1 MENLMHVAVTLLT
14 SGALIALFGAVEAWG
29 KRYLAKNR

>member
-1 MENLMHVAVTLLT
+1 MENLASALVTLFT